1 MRVIAKGAP
10 RRFTPSMSFLRGLVV
25 GALIAALQ
33 LAAAHISLEYQKYS
47 FHGSAVLALAVP
59 VTLLPLAI
67 ASGWTWV
74 SERWSGR
81 SGPRLLLYTVGL
93 VLAAASAFPLDYAL
107 FPRDGSVAVGPLVD
121 ITFVGFL
128 FVLPVVPV
136 AAVMYWAF
144 ASGKVRARFGTLAI
158 GYIGGLFLALLL
170 PTLTMGAV
178 AGTAAGHSWQK
189 PEAKTIVSILVV
201 LLMLTGMLELRLAA
215 ADMLPAL

>member
-1 MRVIAKGAP
+1 QRASSCAYRGHPDLRLVRIDRARVIAMRAP
-10 RRFTPSMSFLRGLVV
+10 RRFTPSVSFLRGLVV
-25 GALIAALQ
+25 GALIAGLQ
-33 LAAAHISLEYQKYS
+33 LAAAHISLEYQRYS

-59 VTLLPLAI
+59 VTFLPLAI

-81 SGPRLLLYTVGL
+81 SGPRLPLYTVGL

-107 FPRDGSVAVGPLVD
+107 YPRDGGVAVGPLVD

-144 ASGKVRARFGTLAI
+144 ASGKV
-158 GYIGGLFLALLL
+158 
-170 PTLTMGAV
+170 
-178 AGTAAGHSWQK
+178 
-189 PEAKTIVSILVV
+189 
-201 LLMLTGMLELRLAA
+201 
-215 ADMLPAL
+215 